1 MPSVAEK
8 CLTFRKL
15 HESGCF
21 VIPNPWDIG
30 SALYLQHLG
39 FKAIASSSAGFA
51 FSHGLADNTVPRD
64 VMLCHL
70 RELVEATD
78 IPVNADFENGF
89 AHGADPLME
98 NVRLCVETGVAG
110 LSIEDS
116 TGDKEKPL
124 YDFDHAVARIS
135 AARASIDDIGRDV
148 ILVARTEGF
157 LVGSTDIKETIRR
170 LEAFAEAGADC
181 LYAPGIGKRED
192 IAAIVKAVHP
202 KPVNA
207 LINGP
212 GGLTIADVTEIGVR
226 RVSVGGALMRVAFG
240 AFMRAARELVESGTF
255 GGFAHAAPHG
265 ELNDFFRKANLESRK
280 PEEE

>member
-1 MPSVAEK
+1 MPSIADK
-8 CLTFRKL
+8 RLTFLKL
-15 HESGCF
+15 HKSGCF

-51 FSHGLADNTVPRD
+51 FSRGLADNTVPLD
-64 VMLCHL
+64 VMLNHL

-89 AHGADPLME
+89 THDPEVLME

-124 YDFDHAVARIS
+124 YDFDHAIARIS
-135 AARASIDDIGRDV
+135 AARAAIDDIGRDV
-148 ILVARTEGF
+148 VLVARSEGF
-157 LVGSTDIKETIRR
+157 LVGKNDIKETIRR
-170 LEAFAEAGADC
+170 LRAYAEAGADC
-181 LYAPGIGKRED
+181 LYAPEIGRED

-212 GGLTIADVTEIGVR
+212 GGLTIDEAAKIGVR
-226 RVSVGGALMRVAFG
+226 RVSVGGALMRVAYG
-240 AFMRAARELVESGTF
+240 AFIRAAQELMKDGTF
-255 GGFAHAAPHG
+255 NGFKDAAPHG
-265 ELNDFFRKANLESRK
+265 ELNDFFRKANLEARK